1 MENNL
6 STNRNEAELFTYSV
20 WNALYT
26 DLYALSK
33 VLYLL
38 YTRCVKIGFII
49 IGICIKEKDYYR
61 KRGNVVPR
69 VVGNPTFSGKKG
81 ANDLRLLTLI
91 LC

>member
-1 MENNL
+1 M
-6 STNRNEAELFTYSV
+6 
-20 WNALYT
+20 
-26 DLYALSK
+26 
-33 VLYLL
+33 
-38 YTRCVKIGFII
+38 KIGFII

>member
-20 WNALYT
+20 LNALYT

-49 IGICIKEKDYYR
+49 GICIKEKDYSE
-61 KRGNVVPR
+61 KML
-69 VVGNPTFSGKKG
+69 
-81 ANDLRLLTLI
+81 ATLF
-91 LC
+91 LG